1 MVLGDAATRGVPVLP
16 VGLRSGITGGLSC
29 RGDEVAVDMS
39 GLDRIVSI
47 DETTLVVRAE
57 AGVRGSSLE
66 DAIGLR
72 GLTVGH
78 YPQSLDI
85 SSVGGW
91 IATRSSGIA
100 STGYGSIE
108 HRLLGLRVALADGTL
123 VETPSWPR
131 ASVGPDLTQLFV
143 GSEGAFGVIC
153 DATLAVRRV
162 PPARRIAAWT
172 FPSFHSG
179 LEAVRTAIQDGVRP
193 AVARLYNRAEAE
205 RFTRDCAGALLILV
219 HEGVAEAVA
228 VEVRLVRER
237 FGIHDGRPLPENV
250 ARQWWEGR
258 FDASAFLS
266 YSERAGGVAD
276 AIEVA
281 ADWNTVGPLVAR
293 LQSDLQPL
301 ATAVHAH
308 ASHFY
313 ETGAS
318 AYVIVYLDGEGPLD
332 AIRLYDRAWE
342 LAMEACLEAGAAI
355 AHHHGIGTV
364 RLPWLPDALGTSSEL
379 LARVRRGLDPDG
391 LLGRDRLTLD
401 ATKR

>member
-131 ASVGPDLTQLFV
+131 ASVGPDLTQPSSV
-143 GSEGAFGVIC
+143 RKEPSVSSVMRRSQSGGSRRRGASLRGRSRPFIPGS
-153 DATLAVRRV
+153 RRYGPRFKTGSDPLLLV
-162 PPARRIAAWT
+162 FT
-172 FPSFHSG
+172 
-179 LEAVRTAIQDGVRP
+179 T
-193 AVARLYNRAEAE
+193 E
-205 RFTRDCAGALLILV
+205 RKL
-219 HEGVAEAVA
+219 
-228 VEVRLVRER
+228 
-237 FGIHDGRPLPENV
+237 N
-250 ARQWWEGR
+250 
-258 FDASAFLS
+258 
-266 YSERAGGVAD
+266 
-276 AIEVA
+276 
-281 ADWNTVGPLVAR
+281 
-293 LQSDLQPL
+293 
-301 ATAVHAH
+301 
-308 ASHFY
+308 ASHA
-313 ETGAS
+313 T
-318 AYVIVYLDGEGPLD
+318 VP
-332 AIRLYDRAWE
+332 E
-342 LAMEACLEAGAAI
+342 LC
-355 AHHHGIGTV
+355 
-364 RLPWLPDALGTSSEL
+364 
-379 LARVRRGLDPDG
+379 
-391 LLGRDRLTLD
+391 
-401 ATKR
+401 